1 MSAMAEVIT
10 VDFAKAHPLFVLPA
24 VVLLPHSRQ
33 RLHVFEPRYR
43 QMVDRCLAKGRG
55 NMLRSAQIALAV
67 VEPEAII
74 DGSWPEP
81 APLRDAVCVGQI
93 VQHQALPDGRHDIV
107 LHGVCRAR
115 IVELEE
121 PDGDRLYRQ
130 ARLQHLEPPDRAF
143 PPMRSARRAIREVMS
158 GPRLR
163 RMNSIRALLDWW
175 SREELPTHAM
185 VEIVGDAIVRNE
197 CERYRLLEE
206 PDPWARAKILRDHLV
221 GLDRLV
227 AAADRQRSGEW
238 PKGLSWN

>member
-1 MSAMAEVIT
+1 MAEVIT
-10 VDFAKAHPLFVLPA
+10 IDFTKAHPLFVLPA

-43 QMVDRCLAKGRG
+43 QMVERCLAQGRG
-55 NMLRSAQIALAV
+55 NLLKSAPIALAV
-67 VEPEAII
+67 VEPHAIV
-74 DGSWPEP
+74 DGTWPEP

-93 VQHQALPDGRHDIV
+93 VQHQGLADGRHDIV

-115 IVELEE
+115 IVTIDE
-121 PDGDRLYRQ
+121 PSGPRLYRQ
-130 ARLQHLEPPDRAF
+130 ARLQHIEPPDREF
-143 PPMRSARRAIREVMS
+143 PAMHSARRAIREVMS

-175 SREELPTHAM
+175 LREDLPTHAM

-206 PDPWARAKILRDHLV
+206 PDPWARAKLLRDHLV

-227 AAADRQRSGEW
+227 AAADRQRSEQW